1 MIGFYVE
8 FHEKHCT
15 SINNQEC
22 EMEELSMAAAE
33 RQLNPVV
40 GGGHKGSGNCYLDIV
55 ALSGGGDEII
65 NHQNSSNISKLP
77 LSRCSSKVAKRGHL
91 WGGRKPHRLDLIN
104 SYNGGVTTRTEE
116 NTISYVSLLNH
127 LLVQN
132 AAFQLVAPLIRCRL

>member
-1 MIGFYVE
+1 MSNFM
-8 FHEKHCT
+8 KNT
-15 SINNQEC
+15 AQASIIKEC
-22 EMEELSMAAAE
+22 EMEELSMAAAG